1 MWKQGRRREEMTN
14 EKRRRKGKDEIK
26 KERIK
31 ISKINRNKAERKEI
45 C

>member
-1 MWKQGRRREEMTN
+1 VWKQGRREEMTN
-14 EKRRRKGKDEIK
+14 EKRKRKVKDEIT

-31 ISKINRNKAERKEI
+31 ISKINQNKAERKEM

>member
-1 MWKQGRRREEMTN
+1 MTN
-14 EKRRRKGKDEIK
+14 EKRKRKGKGEIT

-31 ISKINRNKAERKEI
+31 ISQINENKAERKEI

>member
-1 MWKQGRRREEMTN
+1 MTN
-14 EKRRRKGKDEIK
+14 EKRKRKVKDEIT

-31 ISKINRNKAERKEI
+31 ISKINQNKAERKEM

>member
-1 MWKQGRRREEMTN
+1 VWKQGRREEVTN
-14 EKRRRKGKDEIK
+14 EKRKRKVKDEIT

-31 ISKINRNKAERKEI
+31 MSKINQSKAERKEI